1 MKQKY
6 SLVKKKEKKNI
17 DKIYEAYKHSKYKK
31 LIILLIL
38 LPLFLIGTAAG
49 RYVYVEIRDFYL
61 ASKNFYFNSDK
72 LNDPMAR
79 YQIDNWSGVDEYPII
94 FNMNSYLNNKKF
106 AKSDITYSV
115 TYSCSSNLTC
125 QISGNYGTI
134 SANTH
139 TDSFTITMTPN
150 APFNDGDEAWLEVS
164 ATSTSPYR
172 KTIKGRLTLKVGK
185 MGVFYEIV
193 DKVNQPYFDLN
204 ITNTIDYYTVKTAF
218 GTHQVGDKIDINTY
232 LSLSE
237 ADRKKCAST
246 IMNLS
251 FDPNKTLLDITNSNY
266 LNATSTTTTR
276 INNYDYINGLTF
288 KIDALS
294 STVVR
299 FYKKDVTKNYTY
311 PFENTN
317 PIITINYE

>member
-6 SLVKKKEKKNI
+6 SLVKEKAKKNI

-115 TYSCSSNLTC
+115 TYSCSSHLTC
-125 QISGNYGTI
+125 HI
-134 SANTH
+134 
-139 TDSFTITMTPN
+139 
-150 APFNDGDEAWLEVS
+150 
-164 ATSTSPYR
+164 
-172 KTIKGRLTLKVGK
+172 
-185 MGVFYEIV
+185 
-193 DKVNQPYFDLN
+193 
-204 ITNTIDYYTVKTAF
+204 
-218 GTHQVGDKIDINTY
+218 
-232 LSLSE
+232 
-237 ADRKKCAST
+237 
-246 IMNLS
+246 
-251 FDPNKTLLDITNSNY
+251 
-266 LNATSTTTTR
+266 
-276 INNYDYINGLTF
+276 
-288 KIDALS
+288 
-294 STVVR
+294 
-299 FYKKDVTKNYTY
+299 
-311 PFENTN
+311 
-317 PIITINYE
+317 